1 MSEFDVQVGKD
12 IAVIKH
18 KVVDIESHLKEL
30 NGSVKENR
38 KRVSKLESWRWFITG
53 GLAILGVM
61 IPVFLVLIQF
71 LFR

>member
-1 MSEFDVQVGKD
+1 MSDFDKIGED

-18 KVVDIESHLKEL
+18 KVTDIEVHLKEL
-30 NGSVKENR
+30 NGSMRENQKEI
-38 KRVSKLESWRWFITG
+38 SKLKSWRWFITG

-61 IPVFLVLIQF
+61 IPVILFLAQF